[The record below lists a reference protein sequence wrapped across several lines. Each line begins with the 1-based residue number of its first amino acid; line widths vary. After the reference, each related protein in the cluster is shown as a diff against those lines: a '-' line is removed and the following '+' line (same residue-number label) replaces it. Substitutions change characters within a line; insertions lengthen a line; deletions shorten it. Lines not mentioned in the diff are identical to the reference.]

1 MEGVCK
7 IGASVPTG
15 LEVGAAEECTEALG
29 RPVEPTRGR
38 LGFTLGA
45 LEELEKVS
53 EVCIK
58 WSVSAQVKKNDW
70 YLVYWTVS
78 KNYCWVGRVRHILF
92 PGQHAQTRDMSL
104 ARPLIFYQSG
114 WFLLIWH

>member
-1 MEGVCK
+1 M
-7 IGASVPTG
+7 PTG

-38 LGFTLGA
+38 LTFTLGA

-58 WSVSAQVKKNDW
+58 WSDSTLRYSEKIVGCMRTVNPRLSGPRLSRSPKNAIHG
-70 YLVYWTVS
+70 YIAV
-78 KNYCWVGRVRHILF
+78 
-92 PGQHAQTRDMSL
+92 QTAYPVHDPYAS
-104 ARPLIFYQSG
+104 
-114 WFLLIWH
+114 